1 MARTFGLGRGKVFP
15 AAKARSLLSPLR
27 RIVQS
32 PRRAVDRMGL
42 DDDARALEIGC
53 GPGYFSPELARAVR
67 RGLVV
72 LLDLQ
77 LEMLHIAHNRLA
89 HVANAVY
96 TQADATHLPFRAES
110 FDAVL
115 VVLMLGE
122 VPDQGACLSEIRRVL
137 RQDGVLTIAETRR
150 DSDFIALP
158 ALRTLVEPLGFRFID
173 RRGMRWEY
181 TARFARV

>member
-15 AAKARSLLSPLR
+15 AAKASSLLSPLR
-27 RIVQS
+27 RLVQS

-42 DDDARALEIGC
+42 TADARALEIGC
-53 GPGYFSPELARAVR
+53 GPGYFSPDLARAVP
-67 RGLVV
+67 RGHVV

-77 LEMLHIAHNRLA
+77 FEMLQHARQRLPDVAH
-89 HVANAVY
+89 AVY
-96 TQADATHLPFRAES
+96 TQADATHLPFQAEW

-137 RQDGVLTIAETRR
+137 RRDGMLTIAETRR
-150 DSDFIALP
+150 DSDFIPLR

-173 RRGMRWEY
+173 RRGVGWEY
-181 TARFARV
+181 TARFART

>member
-1 MARTFGLGRGKVFP
+1 MVRTFGLGRGKVFP
-15 AAKARSLLSPLR
+15 AAKASSLLSPFR
-27 RIVQS
+27 RLVQS
-32 PRRAVDRMGL
+32 PRRAVDRMQL
-42 DDDARALEIGC
+42 KDDARALEIGC
-53 GPGYFSPELARAVR
+53 GPGYFSPDLARAAP
-67 RGLVV
+67 RGRAV

-77 LEMLHIAHNRLA
+77 LEMLQLAHKRLA
-89 HVANAVY
+89 GVTNAVY
-96 TQADATHLPFRAES
+96 AQADATHLPFRSEW

-122 VPDQGACLSEIRRVL
+122 VPDQSACLSEIHRVL
-137 RQDGVLTIAETRR
+137 RRDGVLTIAETRR

-173 RRGMRWEY
+173 RRGVRWEY

>member
-15 AAKARSLLSPLR
+15 ATRASSLLSPLR
-27 RIVQS
+27 RLVQS
-32 PRRAVDRMGL
+32 PRRAVARMGL
-42 DDDARALEIGC
+42 EDDARALEIGC
-53 GPGYFSPELARAVR
+53 GPGYFSPDLARAVP
-67 RGLVV
+67 RGRVV

-77 LEMLHIAHNRLA
+77 LEMLQLARQRLFD
-89 HVANAVY
+89 VGNAVY
-96 TQADATHLPFRAES
+96 TQGDATHLPFRSEW

-137 RQDGVLTIAETRR
+137 RRDGVLTVAETRR

-181 TARFARV
+181 TARFAPA

>member
-15 AAKARSLLSPLR
+15 AAKASSLLSPLR
-27 RIVQS
+27 RLVQPS
-32 PRRAVDRMGL
+32 RRAVDRMGL

-53 GPGYFSPELARAVR
+53 GPGYFSPDLARAVP
-67 RGLVV
+67 RGRVV

-77 LEMLHIAHNRLA
+77 LEMLQLAHKRLA
-89 HVANAVY
+89 DVANAVY
-96 TQADATHLPFRAES
+96 TQADATRLPFRSEW

-122 VPDQGACLSEIRRVL
+122 VPDQNACLSEIQRVL